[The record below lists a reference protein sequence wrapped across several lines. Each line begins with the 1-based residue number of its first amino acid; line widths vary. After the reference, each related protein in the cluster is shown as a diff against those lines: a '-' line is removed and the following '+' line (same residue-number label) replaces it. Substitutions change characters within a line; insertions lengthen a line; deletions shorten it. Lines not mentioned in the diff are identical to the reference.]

1 MELDVVD
8 LSRAQF
14 ALTVMFHY
22 LFPPLSIGLG
32 VIMVVLEGLALRT
45 GDDAY
50 ERATRWWT
58 KVFAVNFAV
67 GVASGIVM
75 EFQFGTNWATYSR
88 FVGDVFGSALA
99 SEGIF
104 AFFLESGFLAI
115 LVFGWD
121 RVSKKMHF
129 FSTIMVS
136 LGSIFSAVW
145 IVIANSWQQTPR
157 GFHLVGEGAAMRA
170 EITDFWAMIFNPS
183 AMHRLNHVLLG
194 SFVQG
199 AFFVMSIAAF
209 YLLKKR
215 HEDFAKKSFRV
226 ALGLGTAASL
236 ALLVS
241 GHAQASAVAVNQ
253 PAKMAAFEGHFET
266 GPGDLYVLGIP
277 NAETKTVDYGVAV
290 PGMLSVL
297 LHGDPEA
304 EVTGLDAIPEDE
316 HPPLVV
322 PFAAYHLMVA
332 LGTLFIA
339 MTVLASVLLWRGT
352 LWNQKWLLRAFVLA
366 VAGPVIANQTG
377 WVAAEVGRQPWVV
390 YGLLKTVDAVST
402 TVPGEHVLASLI
414 LFGIVYLAL
423 GAVWIFVVNEKIQ
436 HGPQDAPLRPSD
448 GSGSFLEVA
457 AEVTDPAAP
466 TGLATF
472 SDLPPPNLG
481 EAE

>member
-1 MELDVVD
+1 MDLDVVD

-14 ALTVMFHY
+14 ALTIMFHY

-32 VIMVVLEGLALRT
+32 VIMVVLEGLALKT

-129 FSTIMVS
+129 FSTCMVS

-209 YLLKKR
+209 YLLRRR
-215 HEDFAKKSFRV
+215 HEDFAKRSFRV

-241 GHAQASAVAVNQ
+241 GHAQASAVSVNQ
-253 PAKMAAFEGHFET
+253 PAKLAAFEGHFET
-266 GPGDLYVLGIP
+266 GPADLYLVGMP
-277 NAETKTVDYGVAV
+277 NAETREVDYGLAV

-297 LHGDPEA
+297 LHGDAKTP
-304 EVTGLDAIPEDE
+304 VTGLDAIPEDE

-322 PFAAYHLMVA
+322 PFVSYRLMVG
-332 LGTLFIA
+332 LGMLFIGL
-339 MTVLASVLLWRGT
+339 TTLATFLLWRGT
-352 LWNQKWLLRAFVLA
+352 LWDQKWLLRAFVFA
-366 VAGPVIANQTG
+366 VAGPVLANQAG

-414 LFGIVYLAL
+414 LFGIVYVAL
-423 GAVWIFVVNEKIQ
+423 GCVWLFVVNEKIQ
-436 HGPQDAPLRPSD
+436 HGPADALPPERPS
-448 GSGSFLEVA
+448 SGSFLEVA
-457 AEVTDPAAP
+457 AEVADPAAP
-466 TGLATF
+466 TGLAVF
-472 SDLPPPNLG
+472 SDLPPASPG